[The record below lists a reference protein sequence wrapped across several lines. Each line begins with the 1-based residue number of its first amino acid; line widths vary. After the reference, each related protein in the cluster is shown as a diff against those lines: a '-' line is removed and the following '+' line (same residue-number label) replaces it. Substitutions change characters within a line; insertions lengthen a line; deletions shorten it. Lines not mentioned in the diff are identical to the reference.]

1 MNIRDF
7 HIEINQSVQKVAA
20 NTTRK
25 YLSEELDWVINKM
38 QDRFV
43 QNKLQPMVKER
54 GPKQSVDQLN
64 VDALRNLIVSNK
76 EVQAYV
82 DTTTR
87 VKCILPSNYMYLLS
101 DSSYIIS
108 NCRTASTTSTLPVS
122 VHKLLASQ
130 TTKASAPYYVTSE
143 MVIGTDT
150 ISIPGS
156 LPLTNAHTGYIKKG
170 DISELISFYLSRFRQ
185 LGYEVYWERYDTTY
199 APNTFL
205 IISSSSTITL
215 SHDSVP
221 VTDLTTQSLTY
232 TQYNEVV
239 TPKFTYNRL
248 EASENVQALLTTA
261 FYTTSA
267 MTPISE
273 LVGTNLYV
281 YHDTSFTVRK
291 CSISYVRKPQRVS
304 LSLGS
309 DCEVAE
315 QFHQIICDMCT
326 EYIKGRIEDG
336 TGEQLI
342 RQDNDTRVKL

>member
-7 HIEINQSVQKVAA
+7 HIELNQSLQKVSA

-38 QDRFV
+38 QDRFI

-54 GPKQSVDQLN
+54 GLNQAIDQLN

-76 EVQAYV
+76 QVQAYV

-87 VKCILPSNYMYLLS
+87 VKCVLPSNYMYLLTNA
-101 DSSYIIS
+101 SYTIS
-108 NCRTASTTSTLPVS
+108 NCRTTSTTSALPVS
-122 VHKLLASQ
+122 IYKLAATQ
-130 TTKASAPYYVTSE
+130 TAKVSAPYYLSSE
-143 MVIGTDT
+143 MVIDTDT
-150 ISIPGS
+150 ISITGS
-156 LPLTNAHTGYIKKG
+156 LPSTNNYTGYTKKG
-170 DISELISFYLSRFRQ
+170 DISELISFYLSKFRQ
-185 LGYEVYWERYDTTY
+185 LGYEIYWERYDTTY

-205 IISSSSTITL
+205 IVGTYSTITL
-215 SHDSVP
+215 SHDSVT
-221 VTDLTTQSLTY
+221 VTNLGTENLTY

-239 TPKFTYNRL
+239 TPKFTANRL
-248 EASENVQALLTTA
+248 EASENVQTLLTTP
-261 FYTTSA
+261 FYTTSE

-281 YHDTSFTVRK
+281 YHDSSFTVRK

-304 LSLGS
+304 LSLGI
-309 DCEVAE
+309 DCEIAE
-315 QFHQIICDMCT
+315 QFHQTICDMCT

-342 RQDNDTRVKL
+342 RQDNETRVKL